1 MRVIAR
7 ILLLL
12 MLLTAGSYAAQK
24 YQVLIYKDPGYQ
36 GDWAPEAGDGQDQ
49 QVEEVSGT
57 AVPYWH
63 EGAVYTWVKLNLSSG
78 ANEIWVYYGSAT
90 APDESNGAAVFE
102 FFDDFSVDRGYP
114 NIGSGTGEYSVS
126 DGTLCMR
133 ELSTGGIAGYD
144 YALKIGDFPLSEY
157 PLGSLQV
164 EAKLRVA
171 QQGELHALLFRSA
184 VSWPYNAYKVYGT
197 QPSDPPTGLHLADVT
212 YTGSGDWEV
221 VRAVLDD
228 FTEGSFVAIAID
240 DDQTT
245 GAEHCLDWIRIRKYA
260 SPPSVSYGPEE
271 SGIWAVDNHVF
282 TSRRRVIVN
291 SSGNLAEYQVRL
303 DYSHWGE
310 PNIRVVRQE

>member
-1 MRVIAR
+1 MKKFSLIWAVILAA
-7 ILLLL
+7 LLCLG
-12 MLLTAGSYAAQK
+12 ASK
-24 YQVLIYKDPGYQ
+24 VQVLIYKDPGYQ
-36 GDWAPEAGDGQDQ
+36 GDWAREAEDGQDQ
-49 QVEEVSGT
+49 QVEEISGT

-63 EGAVYTWVKLNLSSG
+63 QGTVYTWVKLNLSSG

-114 NIGSGTGEYSVS
+114 NIGVGTGEYSVS
-126 DGTLCMR
+126 DGTLWMR
-133 ELSTGGIAGYD
+133 ELSTGNIAGYD

-171 QQGELHALLFRSA
+171 QQGELHAFLFTPAAS
-184 VSWPYNAYKVYGT
+184 SPYNAYKVYGT
-197 QPSDPPTGLHLADVT
+197 QPGDPKTGLYLADVT
-212 YTGSGDWEV
+212 YPGSGDWEV
-221 VRAVLDD
+221 VGAVLDD
-228 FTEGSFVAIAID
+228 STEGNFVAIAID

-245 GAEHCLDWIRIRKYA
+245 GAEHCLDWIRIRKDG
-260 SPPSVSYGPEE
+260 SSPSVSYGSEE
-271 SGIWAVDNHVF
+271 SGIWAIDDHVF
-282 TSRRRVIVN
+282 TNRRKVIVD
-291 SSGNLAEYQVRL
+291 SSGNLGEYQVRL